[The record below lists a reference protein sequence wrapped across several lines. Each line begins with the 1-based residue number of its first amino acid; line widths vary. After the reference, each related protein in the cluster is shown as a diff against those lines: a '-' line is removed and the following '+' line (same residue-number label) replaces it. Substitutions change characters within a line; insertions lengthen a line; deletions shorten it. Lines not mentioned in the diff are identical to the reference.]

1 MDPPALRSEPAPKH
15 GALGQPS
22 IPAPTL
28 RVGEAGEGSI
38 GCSKLCYVLAGIG
51 LTLSTSAGLF
61 TYSLLHEQQESLGAA
76 VVDHIASSTCTA
88 INSTLAALAVTKS
101 DVLNGQPERE
111 RTEPEWT
118 AAVGVVNTGTWTLE
132 DFHAA
137 GVSAAQA
144 ITSLRSLPQ
153 HNLAPLTSSPTQ
165 TALDQ
170 ASPALRQELRPHG
183 CSVGYGLA
191 PEAVRIIS
199 IPQPG
204 GGVTPGS
211 SGGPWFALLYGP
223 WNQNGQQKTAFAL
236 VDLQAIAL
244 GASGHDRHDHGLE
257 GLFHGGSGQLAMTIE
272 LSPASVLS
280 NQLTLHRAMPSLDA
294 EDHKLLAL
302 RIIPFANQVLRTE
315 LSVNHRQLDRGA
327 RRSAAF
333 VFLMGLLAT
342 SSVVVISRRT
352 ELKLRRLNLALLQES
367 RTDGLTRLANRR
379 AWDETLLR
387 EEGRRQRH
395 GHRYGLVVVD
405 LDGFKQI
412 NDAQGHSMGD
422 QVLQAAAAS
431 MAAVL
436 RETDLLARVGG
447 DEFAVLSINPTTE
460 GLRGLTERLGEA
472 LTAAGIQ
479 ASIGA
484 ALNRQQSTLEQTWAE
499 ADDAMYRCKKAQVG
513 PDPAPPSPSCGE
525 HSRDTS
531 PESR

>member
-1 MDPPALRSEPAPKH
+1 MDLPALRSEPEQKGEAS
-15 GALGQPS
+15 GQPS
-22 IPAPTL
+22 IPAPSL
-28 RVGEAGEGSI
+28 RVGETWAAAI
-38 GCSKLCYVLAGIG
+38 ACSKLCYVLAGIG
-51 LTLSTSAGLF
+51 LALSTSTALF
-61 TYSLLHEQQESLGAA
+61 TYSLLHEQQESVGAA
-76 VVDHIASSTCTA
+76 VVDHVASSTCTA

-101 DVLNGQPERE
+101 DVLNDEPERE

-153 HNLAPLTSSPTQ
+153 HNLVPLTSSPIQ

-183 CSVGYGLA
+183 CSTGYGLA
-191 PEAVRIIS
+191 PEAVRIVS
-199 IPQPG
+199 VPQPG
-204 GGVTPGS
+204 DGATPGS
-211 SGGPWFALLYGP
+211 SGRAWFALLYGP

-244 GASGHDRHDHGLE
+244 EASGHDRHDHDLE
-257 GLFHGGSGQLAMTIE
+257 GLFHGGSGQLSLSIE

-280 NQLTLHRAMPSLDA
+280 DQLTLHRAMPSLDA
-294 EDHKLLAL
+294 EDQKLLGL
-302 RIIPFANQVLRTE
+302 RIVPFANQVLRAE
-315 LSVNHRQLDRGA
+315 LSVDHQQLDRGA

-333 VFLMGLLAT
+333 VFLIGLLAT

-352 ELKLRRLNLALLQES
+352 ELKLRRLNLALRQES

-395 GHRYGLVVVD
+395 GHCYGLVVVD
-405 LDGFKQI
+405 LDDFKRI
-412 NDAQGHSMGD
+412 NDEQGHPMGD
-422 QVLQAAAAS
+422 QVLQTAAAR

-484 ALNRQQSTLEQTWAE
+484 ALNRGGSTLEQTWAE
-499 ADDAMYRCKKAQVG
+499 ADGAMYDCKSGQVRS
-513 PDPAPPSPSCGE
+513 DPAALPPA
-525 HSRDTS
+525 SRDL
-531 PESR
+531 PFDRP